1 MSAQNRLSEKSA
13 AHRVT
18 YPALGAA
25 LVAAATMFV
34 QIPMPAGQGYANV
47 GDTVIFVFAALFG
60 PWVGLAA
67 GAIGS
72 ALADVLTGY
81 AVWAPFTLVIKGVEG
96 WIAGRLAHEAFR
108 ARGLTAQV
116 IFGLAVAGLWMMFGY
131 FLAGALL
138 SGSWEAAAAGI
149 VFNAFQAGMSLA
161 GAGALLAALRAALR
175 GAAPRRRPSGN

>member
-47 GDTVIFVFAALFG
+47 GDAVIFVFAALFG
-60 PWVGLAA
+60 PTVGLAA
-67 GAIGS
+67 GGIGS

-96 WIAGRLAHEAFR
+96 WIAGRLAHKAFR
-108 ARGLTAQV
+108 DRGLTAQA
-116 IFGLAVAGLWMMFGY
+116 IFGFAVAGLWMMLGY

-138 SGSWEAAAAGI
+138 SRSWEAAVAGI
-149 VFNAFQAGMSLA
+149 VFNAFQAGTSLV

-175 GAAPRRRPSGN
+175 GAAHSKRPSAD